1 MIPIKNA
8 SSDMNSAERPMK
20 QTTRLSAL
28 AMGLRLITTA
38 APKTSIT
45 KAKSQKRM
53 GDIYRFRILNFGLAA
68 LDVSLKSARG
78 DDVFRHRI
86 EDWATPD
93 RFAKRF
99 AEMAQARVAYFRRG
113 FRDVMFSS
121 AQKLGG
127 TFHPELAQKLRDGEA
142 DFFRK
147 NPAQIKRAAPDFT
160 PEHLERGRLG
170 EIAREQFLRARD
182 PVAGD
187 PLLPHAKE
195 LGIFRRE
202 KKMRH

>member
-1 MIPIKNA
+1 MMPMKKA
-8 SSDMNSAERPMK
+8 SSDMNNAERPMK

-28 AMGLRLITTA
+28 AIGLRLITTA

-45 KAKSQKRM
+45 KAKSQKRT
-53 GDIYRFRILNFGLAA
+53 GDIYRFRISDFGLAA
-68 LDVSLKSARG
+68 LDAKRNSARG
-78 DDVFRHRI
+78 DGVLRHRI
-86 EDWATPD
+86 KHRAAAD

-170 EIAREQFLRARD
+170 EIAREQFLR
-182 PVAGD
+182 
-187 PLLPHAKE
+187 
-195 LGIFRRE
+195 
-202 KKMRH
+202 